1 MDMVFFDRHFA
12 PVMSFPKSSLFI
24 KDLPFRMVV
33 SDLLEILTSDYSSLS
48 QLLFSTLLKVS
59 YLSLLSRHSRVKWR
73 PHIRDAL
80 GSLRLG
86 GEIPSWTPSEPVSEE
101 ISCCLATLPSQSLGR
116 YFAVTS
122 EAKRQFSPDRAEILG
137 IPFFSIGKGV
147 CKVSEQ
153 WHISF
158 LWNSRFTCFAPSS

>member
-1 MDMVFFDRHFA
+1 MTG
-12 PVMSFPKSSLFI
+12 LF
-24 KDLPFRMVV
+24 V
-33 SDLLEILTSDYSSLS
+33 LLTLYIGYWRPCRNECEDCPRTGRSNPRCSCLS
-48 QLLFSTLLKVS
+48 I
-59 YLSLLSRHSRVKWR
+59 LSRPSRVKGR

-158 LWNSRFTCFAPSS
+158 LWNSRFTCFARSS